1 MSRPYPLIVVLAV
14 LLTGCTGDPPA
25 PRPPVNAP
33 ALPADVFPALP
44 DRGNGVETTV
54 EAMASDG
61 EATVMVAT
69 VEGRTSVPV
78 FRYSKDAGA
87 TWADGALSDAVAS
100 ATLVGERAL
109 GIAAVGGSGAERRW
123 LAVGDSDD
131 VLFAWTSADAKTWE
145 RTPIAGIDAD
155 RGERPL
161 SVTGLDSG
169 GFVAAGGRWR
179 DDVYRPMVWT
189 SPDGIAWTAR
199 KVPGEGVLNEV
210 VASGNRVVAVGERE
224 LPRVTKGRSRVS
236 VLATSTD
243 GGVRWRRVAV
253 EEPAT
258 SGNFSSSLDHAVATP
273 TGFVVGGSYYDAQT
287 RGYRPLLL
295 GSRDL
300 TSWRPTP
307 RLPDAGESSDI
318 DELVQIGSA
327 TVAAQRSRVAGAPDE
342 VRIWYLF
349 PGDPQW
355 TAGAAPK
362 PEQSAWIT
370 AGAGAGEVAVF
381 AVGVDGRPGRTAVWR
396 FDSPARVADLEVTPP
411 PGMRTRVQLGG
422 LFVADGALAAH
433 GRTQGVFV
441 RWAADGAGFGAPTPL
456 GLADDESVQLVTWSS
471 DGGYLATGEVDG
483 DHAFTMQSDDGTT
496 WRRTA
501 PKAFNEVA
509 QYHSSE
515 ISDAIRFDGRWV
527 VVGERST
534 NGTVRGSALVYSST
548 DGTTWTPGRP
558 TKVTARGD
566 WYGRRDPLDD
576 LHGLDNRSRS
586 MRAVAAAGRGLVAV
600 GETGDGLTDPAAWV
614 SRDGRTWRLVPLDRG
629 DYVRARVSD
638 VQRVGGALLATGWVL
653 ARGGTRTTRAM
664 WRSTD
669 DGEHWTLTTFE
680 GTFTE
685 SRTAAG
691 GAEFLQLVLAD
702 DHRTLTLWRSAD
714 GLAWTRSPVAVG
726 GLADGMEVSLDDAL
740 VHDGALQLLLTV
752 RNRLDAVTVV
762 QRVPL

>member
-1 MSRPYPLIVVLAV
+1 MSRLFSLIVVLAV

-44 DRGNGVETTV
+44 DHGSGVETTV
-54 EAMASDG
+54 EAMVSDG
-61 EATVMVAT
+61 ETTVMVAT
-69 VEGRTSVPV
+69 VEGRTSVPA
-78 FRYSKDAGA
+78 FRYSTDAGA
-87 TWADGALSDAVAS
+87 TWADGALSDAAAS
-100 ATLVGERAL
+100 ATLVGEQAL
-109 GIAAVGGSGAERRW
+109 GIAAVGGSGTGQRW
-123 LAVGDSDD
+123 LAIGDRDD

-145 RTPIAGIDAD
+145 RTPITGINAD
-155 RGERPL
+155 KGERPL
-161 SVTGLDSG
+161 GVTGLDGG

-199 KVPGEGVLNEV
+199 QVPGEGVLREV

-224 LPRVTKGRSRVS
+224 LSRVTKGRSQVS

-253 EEPAT
+253 KEPAT

-273 TGFVVGGSYYDAQT
+273 TGFVVGGSYYDDLT
-287 RGYRPLLL
+287 GGYRPLLL
-295 GSRDL
+295 TSRDL
-300 TSWRPTP
+300 TSWKPTR

-327 TVAAQRSRVAGAPDE
+327 TVAAQRSSRAGAPDE

-349 PGDPQW
+349 PGDPRW

-362 PEQSAWIT
+362 PERSAWVT
-370 AGAGAGEVAVF
+370 AGAGVGEVAVF
-381 AVGVDGRPGRTAVWR
+381 AVGVDGRPGRTALWR
-396 FDSPARVADLEVTPP
+396 FDSPARIAEVEVAPP
-411 PGMRTRVQLGG
+411 SGMRTRVQLGR

-433 GRTQGVFV
+433 GRSQGVFV
-441 RWAADGAGFGAPTPL
+441 RWAADGAGFGTPTPL
-456 GLADDESVQLVTWSS
+456 GLDADESVQLITWSP

-483 DHAFTMQSDDGTT
+483 DHAFTMRSDDGTT

-501 PKAFNEVA
+501 PKAFNKVA
-509 QYHSSE
+509 QYHSSD
-515 ISDAIRFDGRWV
+515 INDAVRFDGRWV

-534 NGTVRGSALVYSST
+534 NGSVRGSALVYSSA
-548 DGTTWTPGRP
+548 DGTKWTAGRP

-586 MRAVAAAGRGLVAV
+586 MTAVAAAERGLVAV

-614 SRDGRTWRLVPLDRG
+614 SRDGRTWRLIPLDRG
-629 DYVRARVSD
+629 TYVRARVSD
-638 VQRVGGALLATGWVL
+638 VQRVGGALLASGWVL
-653 ARGGTRTTRAM
+653 AKGGTRTTRAV
-664 WRSTD
+664 WHSTD
-669 DGEHWTLTTFE
+669 DGEHWKLTPFE
-680 GTFTE
+680 GSFAQ
-685 SRTAAG
+685 SQTAAG
-691 GAEFLQLVLAD
+691 GAEFLQFVLAD

-714 GLAWTRSPVAVG
+714 GAAWTQSPVAVE
-726 GLADGMEVSLDDAL
+726 GLADGMQVSVEHAL
-740 VHDGALQLLLTV
+740 VHDGQVQLMLTLQ
-752 RNRLDAVTVV
+752 NRLDAVTVV